1 MVVIMTESNLVFV
14 SSYGSRYDLFEAT
27 AFTIVIIYLIINLNK
42 VENKAIK
49 IYYKVFLVFLFILIY
64 DWYDHVRVKDMVE
77 NAIKT
82 ETYKVVQG
90 KIKNY
95 NPMYSKAG
103 HLEAFDIGSIHFVI
117 YPTEFGSY
125 KKNLFYT
132 TENTKSMPIH
142 KNGQEVK
149 VHYITIYGENKI
161 IKMWVYG
168 EDTNQTTANNQ

>member
-1 MVVIMTESNLVFV
+1 
-14 SSYGSRYDLFEAT
+14 
-27 AFTIVIIYLIINLNK
+27 
-42 VENKAIK
+42 
-49 IYYKVFLVFLFILIY
+49 
-64 DWYDHVRVKDMVE
+64 MVE
-77 NAIKT
+77 NTIKT
-82 ETYKVVQG
+82 KTYKVVQG

-95 NPMYSKAG
+95 NPMHSKAG

-161 IKMWVYG
+161 IKIWVYG